1 MGKPLQGHTKSV
13 NSVALSPH
21 GRHIVSGSDD
31 RTIQIWN
38 VKTGDQVGKP
48 LQGHT
53 KSVKSVAFS
62 PDGRHIVSGSDD
74 RTIQIWDA
82 QTGDQVGIPLQG
94 NTDSVNTVASLPN
107 ERRNVSGSKYYT
119 FQLWDAET
127 GDEVNNPIQRHI
139 DLVNSVAFSPD
150 GRHIVSGSID
160 GTIQLWKAQTDQVAK
175 PLQEQS
181 SSVTSD
187 RMVNVSDSEDNTSAQ
202 TGGEVDNPLQGH
214 TWSVNSVAFS
224 PDGRYIVSGS
234 VDGAIQLWET
244 QSGGQVADSLQ
255 ENTSVNS
262 AAFSQYRKDN
272 WLDSWDKA
280 IKVWGAQMGGE
291 LCDALNE
298 QSTAHALHDAQSL
311 FDDVSNFNGDYQDLI
326 HLQHDGWIVG
336 PNGKLFLWVPPS
348 YCKYFLYTPWT
359 RLIIPKGKI

>member
-1 MGKPLQGHTKSV
+1 MLIKDVIKFVQNFTGVIDKSTPHLYLSGLPFLPFNSVIGRYLVKSFPGIARVAVGLHDDWPRNEHILQGHTWS
-13 NSVALSPH
+13 
-21 GRHIVSGSDD
+21 
-31 RTIQIWN
+31 
-38 VKTGDQVGKP
+38 
-48 LQGHT
+48 
-53 KSVKSVAFS
+53 
-62 PDGRHIVSGSDD
+62 
-74 RTIQIWDA
+74 
-82 QTGDQVGIPLQG
+82 
-94 NTDSVNTVASLPN
+94 
-107 ERRNVSGSKYYT
+107 
-119 FQLWDAET
+119 
-127 GDEVNNPIQRHI
+127 
-139 DLVNSVAFSPD
+139 VNSVAFSPD